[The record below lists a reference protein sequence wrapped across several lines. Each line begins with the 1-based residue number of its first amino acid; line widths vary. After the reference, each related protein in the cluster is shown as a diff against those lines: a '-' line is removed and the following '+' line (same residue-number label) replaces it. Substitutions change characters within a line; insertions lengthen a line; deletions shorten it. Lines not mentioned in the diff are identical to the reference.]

1 MAQGVQ
7 DRGRGAGVR
16 SGMPRAVRGVPGP
29 SNRPNPFVTPP
40 RPGNPGRGGA
50 GVVSETPFRW
60 LFLFNVKNEW

>member
-1 MAQGVQ
+1 
-7 DRGRGAGVR
+7 
-16 SGMPRAVRGVPGP
+16 MPRAVRGVPGP